1 MASEVVSRPLPLRV
15 LALAETETVSGAVK
29 PVLSFYRTCRQCE
42 AGAVELSL
50 APFERSHAG
59 SASRPNQ
66 LSQAAAA
73 LGVPVYRLREHFR
86 YDPRTILQLRKLVR
100 EINPHIIETHNSK
113 SHFVVQISGLRK
125 KRPWVAFHHG
135 HTRADFRVRLYEGL
149 DRWSLRAPT
158 QVVAVCGAF
167 AQQLVGMGVPREKI
181 VVLHGS
187 VELAPE
193 RNFSFEDLQAK
204 KARLGISG
212 TERIVLAIGRL
223 SKEKAYPDLVTAI
236 AELRR
241 LHPALPVRLII
252 LGEGPERPTIEA
264 AIRSAGLERGV
275 SLPGHMRDVSP
286 YYEVA
291 DVLAISSLSEGSP
304 NVLLEAM
311 AASVPVVA
319 SAVGGIPEIVTDQ
332 QQALLVHPRDPRALA
347 DALACILTNRCL
359 AQALSR
365 AARSLAATR
374 FSPEQ
379 RARTLIELYSNVYQN
394 WQSLYGTHRP
404 SR

>member
-1 MASEVVSRPLPLRV
+1 M
-15 LALAETETVSGAVK
+15 K

-50 APFERSHAG
+50 APFERGHAG

-73 LGVPVYRLREHFR
+73 LGIPVYRLQEHFR
-86 YDPRTILQLRKLVR
+86 FDPRTILQLRKLVR
-100 EINPHIIETHNSK
+100 EINPHIIETCHSK
-113 SHFVVQISGLRK
+113 SHFVVQISGLGK

-135 HTRADFRVRLYEGL
+135 HTRADFRVRLYEAL

-158 QVVAVCGAF
+158 QVVAVCSAF
-167 AQQLVGMGVPREKI
+167 AQQLVGMGIPREKI
-181 VVLHGS
+181 VVLHSS

-193 RNFSFEDLQAK
+193 RNFNFEDLQAK

-223 SKEKAYPDLVTAI
+223 SKEKAYPDLVAAI

-241 LHPALPVRLII
+241 LHPELPVRLII
-252 LGEGPERPTIEA
+252 LGEGPERLTIEA

-291 DVLAISSLSEGSP
+291 DVFAISSLSEGSP

-311 AASVPVVA
+311 AAGVPVVA

-332 QQALLVHPRDPRALA
+332 QQALLVRPRDPRALA
-347 DALACILTNRCL
+347 AALARILTNRRL
-359 AQALSR
+359 AQALSQ
-365 AARSLAATR
+365 AARSLAAAR
-374 FSPEQ
+374 FTPEQ
-379 RARTLIELYSNVYQN
+379 RARALMELYSNVYQN
-394 WQSLYGTHRP
+394 WQSLYGPIR
-404 SR
+404 R

>member
-1 MASEVVSRPLPLRV
+1 VAPEVVSRPLPLRV
-15 LALAETETVSGAVK
+15 LALAETETVSGPMK
-29 PVLSFYRTCRQCE
+29 NLLSFYRTCRQFE
-42 AGAVELSL
+42 AGAVDLSL

-66 LSQAAAA
+66 ISQAAAA
-73 LGVPVYRLREHFR
+73 LGVPAYRLQEHFR
-86 YDPRTILQLRKLVR
+86 FDPRTILQLRKLVR
-100 EINPHIIETHNSK
+100 EINPHIIQTHHSK
-113 SHFVVQISGLRK
+113 SHFVVQISRLGK

-135 HTRADFRVRLYEGL
+135 HTRAHFRLRLYEGL

-158 QVVAVCGAF
+158 QVVTVCGTF
-167 AQQLVGMGVPREKI
+167 AQRLVGMGVPREKI
-181 VVLHGS
+181 VVLHNS

-223 SKEKAYPDLVTAI
+223 SKEKAYPDLVAAI

-241 LHPALPVRLII
+241 LHPELPVRLII
-252 LGEGPERPTIEA
+252 LGEGPERPAIEA
-264 AIRSAGLERGV
+264 AVRSAGLERGV

-291 DVLAISSLSEGSP
+291 DVFAISSLSEGSP

-332 QQALLVHPRDPRALA
+332 QQALLVRPRDPRALA
-347 DALACILTNRCL
+347 DALAGILTNQHL
-359 AQALSR
+359 AQALSQ
-365 AARSLAATR
+365 AARSLVATR
-374 FSPEQ
+374 FAPEQ
-379 RARTLIELYSNVYQN
+379 RARTLIELYSKVYQN
-394 WQSLYGTHRP
+394 WQSLYGPIR
-404 SR
+404 S

>member
-1 MASEVVSRPLPLRV
+1 VAPKVVSCPLPLRV
-15 LALAETETVSGAVK
+15 LALAETETVSGPMK
-29 PVLSFYRTCRQCE
+29 NLLSFYRTCRQFE
-42 AGAVELSL
+42 AGVVDLSL
-50 APFERSHAG
+50 APFERGRAG

-66 LSQAAAA
+66 FSQAAAA
-73 LGVPVYRLREHFR
+73 LGVPAYRLQEHFR
-86 YDPRTILQLRKLVR
+86 FDPRTILQLQKLVR
-100 EINPHIIETHNSK
+100 EINPHIIQTHHSK
-113 SHFVVQISGLRK
+113 SHFVVQISGLGK

-135 HTRADFRVRLYEGL
+135 HTRAHLRLRLYEGL

-158 QVVAVCGAF
+158 QVVAVSGAF
-167 AQQLVGMGVPREKI
+167 AQRLVGMGVPREKI
-181 VVLHGS
+181 VVLHNA

-204 KARLGISG
+204 QARLGISG

-223 SKEKAYPDLVTAI
+223 SKEKAYPDLVAAM

-241 LHPALPVRLII
+241 LHPELPVRLII

-264 AIRSAGLERGV
+264 AIRSAGLECGV

-291 DVLAISSLSEGSP
+291 DVFAISSLSEGSP

-311 AASVPVVA
+311 ATGVPVVA

-332 QQALLVHPRDPRALA
+332 QQALLVRPRDPRALA
-347 DALACILTNRCL
+347 DALVRILTNRCL
-359 AQALSR
+359 AQTLSQ
-365 AARSLAATR
+365 AARSLVATR
-374 FSPEQ
+374 FAPEQ
-379 RARTLIELYSNVYQN
+379 RARTLIELYSKVYQN
-394 WQSLYGTHRP
+394 WQSVYG
-404 SR
+404 SVVF

>member
-1 MASEVVSRPLPLRV
+1 MKNL
-15 LALAETETVSGAVK
+15 
-29 PVLSFYRTCRQCE
+29 LSFYRTCRQCE

-50 APFERSHAG
+50 APFERSHAD
-59 SASRPNQ
+59 SVSRPNQ

-73 LGVPVYRLREHFR
+73 LGVPAYRLREHFR
-86 YDPRTILQLRKLVR
+86 FDPRAILQLRKLVR
-100 EINPHIIETHNSK
+100 EINPHIIQTHHSK
-113 SHFVVQISGLRK
+113 SHFVVQISGLGK

-135 HTRADFRVRLYEGL
+135 HTRAHLRLRLYEGL
-149 DRWSLRAPT
+149 DRWSLRVPT
-158 QVVAVCGAF
+158 QVVAVSGAF
-167 AQQLVGMGVPREKI
+167 AQQLVGMGVPRAKI
-181 VVLHGS
+181 VVLHNA

-212 TERIVLAIGRL
+212 TERVVLAIGRL
-223 SKEKAYPDLVTAI
+223 SKEKAYPDLVAAI

-241 LHPALPVRLII
+241 LHPELPVRLLI
-252 LGEGPERPTIEA
+252 LGEGPERPALET
-264 AIRSAGLERGV
+264 AIRSADLERGV

-291 DVLAISSLSEGSP
+291 DVFAISSLSEGSP

-311 AASVPVVA
+311 AAGVPVVA

-332 QQALLVHPRDPRALA
+332 QQALLVRPRDPRALA
-347 DALACILTNRCL
+347 DALARILTNQHL
-359 AQALSR
+359 AQALSQ

-374 FSPEQ
+374 FAPEQ
-379 RARTLIELYSNVYQN
+379 RARALIELYRNVYQN
-394 WQSLYGTHRP
+394 WQSVYGPIR
-404 SR
+404 S

>member
-1 MASEVVSRPLPLRV
+1 MAPEVVSRPLPLRI
-15 LALAETETVSGAVK
+15 LTLAETETVSGTMK

-50 APFERSHAG
+50 APFERSPAG

-66 LSQAAAA
+66 LSRAAAA
-73 LGVPVYRLREHFR
+73 LGVPTYRLQEHFR
-86 YDPRTILQLRKLVR
+86 YDPRTISQLRKLVR
-100 EINPHIIETHNSK
+100 EINPHIIETHHSK
-113 SHFVVQISGLRK
+113 SHFVLQISGLGK
-125 KRPWVAFHHG
+125 KRPWVAYHHG
-135 HTRADFRVRLYEGL
+135 HTRAHFRLRLYEGL

-167 AQQLVGMGVPREKI
+167 AQQLVGMGIPREKI
-181 VVLHGS
+181 VVLHSS

-193 RNFSFEDLQAK
+193 RNFNFEDLQAK
-204 KARLGISG
+204 KASLGISG

-223 SKEKAYPDLVTAI
+223 SKEKAYPDLVAAI

-241 LHPALPVRLII
+241 SHPELPVRLII
-252 LGEGPERPTIEA
+252 LGEGPERSTIEA

-275 SLPGHMRDVSP
+275 SLPGHIRDVSP

-291 DVLAISSLSEGSP
+291 DVFAISSLSEGSP

-311 AASVPVVA
+311 AAGVPVVA

-332 QQALLVHPRDPRALA
+332 QQALLVRPRDPRALA
-347 DALACILTNRCL
+347 DALACILTNRRL

-374 FSPEQ
+374 FSHEQ
-379 RARTLIELYSNVYQN
+379 RARALLELYRNVYQN
-394 WQSLYGTHRP
+394 WQSLYGPIR
-404 SR
+404 R

>member
-1 MASEVVSRPLPLRV
+1 VAPEVVSRPLPLRI
-15 LALAETETVSGAVK
+15 LALVETETVSGPMK
-29 PVLSFYRTCRQCE
+29 NLLSFYRTCRQCE
-42 AGAVELSL
+42 AGVVDLSL
-50 APFERSHAG
+50 APFERSPAG

-66 LSQAAAA
+66 FSQAAAA
-73 LGVPVYRLREHFR
+73 LGVPAYRLQEHFR
-86 YDPRTILQLRKLVR
+86 FDPRTILQLRKLIR
-100 EINPHIIETHNSK
+100 ETNPHVIQTHHSK
-113 SHFVVQISGLRK
+113 SHFVVQLSGLGK

-135 HTRADFRVRLYEGL
+135 HTRSHLRLRLYEGL

-158 QVVAVCGAF
+158 QVVAVSGAF

-181 VVLHGS
+181 VVLHNS

-223 SKEKAYPDLVTAI
+223 SKEKAYPDLVVAI

-241 LHPALPVRLII
+241 LHPELPVRLLI
-252 LGEGPERPTIEA
+252 LGEGPERPAIEA
-264 AIRSAGLERGV
+264 AVRSAGLERGV

-291 DVLAISSLSEGSP
+291 DVFAISSLSEGSP

-311 AASVPVVA
+311 AAGVSVVA

-332 QQALLVHPRDPRALA
+332 QQALLVRPRDPRALA
-347 DALACILTNRCL
+347 DALAHILTNRRL
-359 AQALSR
+359 AQALSQ

-374 FSPEQ
+374 FAPEQ
-379 RARTLIELYSNVYQN
+379 RAHALIELYSKVYQN
-394 WQSLYGTHRP
+394 WQSLYGPIR
-404 SR
+404 S

>member
-1 MASEVVSRPLPLRV
+1 MKNL
-15 LALAETETVSGAVK
+15 
-29 PVLSFYRTCRQCE
+29 LSFYRTCRQCE
-42 AGAVELSL
+42 AGVVDLSL
-50 APFERSHAG
+50 APFERGRAG

-73 LGVPVYRLREHFR
+73 LGVPTYHLQEHFR
-86 YDPRTILQLRKLVR
+86 FDPRTLWQLRKLVR
-100 EINPHIIETHNSK
+100 EINPHIIQTHHSK
-113 SHFVVQISGLRK
+113 SHFVVQISGLGK

-135 HTRADFRVRLYEGL
+135 HTRAHFRLRLYEGL
-149 DRWSLRAPT
+149 DRWSLRVPT
-158 QVVAVCGAF
+158 QVVAVSGAF

-181 VVLHGS
+181 VVLHNA
-187 VELAPE
+187 VELAPK

-223 SKEKAYPDLVTAI
+223 SKEKAYPDLVAAM

-241 LHPALPVRLII
+241 LHPELPVRLLI

-291 DVLAISSLSEGSP
+291 DVFAISSLSEGSP

-311 AASVPVVA
+311 AAGVPVVA

-332 QQALLVHPRDPRALA
+332 QQALLVRPRDPRALA
-347 DALACILTNRCL
+347 DALVRILTNRCL
-359 AQALSR
+359 AQTLSQ
-365 AARSLAATR
+365 AARSLVATR
-374 FSPEQ
+374 FAPEQ
-379 RARTLIELYSNVYQN
+379 RARALIELYRKVYQN
-394 WQSLYGTHRP
+394 WQSVYGPIR
-404 SR
+404 S

>member
-1 MASEVVSRPLPLRV
+1 MKNL
-15 LALAETETVSGAVK
+15 
-29 PVLSFYRTCRQCE
+29 LSFYRTCRQFE
-42 AGAVELSL
+42 AGVVDLSL
-50 APFERSHAG
+50 APFERGRAG
-59 SASRPNQ
+59 SAGRPNQ
-66 LSQAAAA
+66 FSQAAAA
-73 LGVPVYRLREHFR
+73 LGVPAYRLQEHFR
-86 YDPRTILQLRKLVR
+86 FDPRTILQLRKLVR
-100 EINPHIIETHNSK
+100 ETNPHVIQTHHSK
-113 SHFVVQISGLRK
+113 SHFVVQISGLGK

-135 HTRADFRVRLYEGL
+135 HTRSHLRLRLYEGL

-158 QVVAVCGAF
+158 QVVAVSSAF
-167 AQQLVGMGVPREKI
+167 AQRLVGMGVPREKI
-181 VVLHGS
+181 VVLHNA

-193 RNFSFEDLQAK
+193 RTFSFEDLQAK

-223 SKEKAYPDLVTAI
+223 SKEKAYPDLVAAM

-241 LHPALPVRLII
+241 LHPELPVRLII

-291 DVLAISSLSEGSP
+291 DVFAISSLSEGSP

-311 AASVPVVA
+311 ATGVPVVA

-332 QQALLVHPRDPRALA
+332 QQALLVRPRDPRALA
-347 DALACILTNRCL
+347 DALVRILTNQHL
-359 AQALSR
+359 AQALSQ
-365 AARSLAATR
+365 AARSLVATR
-374 FSPEQ
+374 FAPEQ
-379 RARTLIELYSNVYQN
+379 RARALIELYRKVYQN
-394 WQSLYGTHRP
+394 WQSVYGPIR
-404 SR
+404 S

>member
-1 MASEVVSRPLPLRV
+1 MASEVVSHPLPLRV
-15 LALAETETVSGAVK
+15 LALIEAETVTGIVK
-29 PVLSFYRTCRQCE
+29 NLLSFYRTCRQFE
-42 AGAVELSL
+42 ASVVALSL
-50 APFERSHAG
+50 APFERGHTG
-59 SASRPNQ
+59 SACRPNQ

-73 LGVPVYRLREHFR
+73 LGVPVYRLQERFR
-86 YDPRTILQLRKLVR
+86 FDPHTILQLRQLVR
-100 EINPHIIETHNSK
+100 EINPHIIETHHSK

-135 HTRADFRVRLYEGL
+135 HTRAHFRMRLYEGL

-167 AQQLVGMGVPREKI
+167 AQRLVGMGVPREKI
-181 VVLHGS
+181 VVLHSS

-223 SKEKAYPDLVTAI
+223 SKEKAHPDLVAAV
-236 AELRR
+236 AELCR
-241 LHPALPVRLII
+241 LYPELPVRLII
-252 LGEGPERPTIEA
+252 LGEGPERSTIEA
-264 AIRSAGLERGV
+264 AIRSAGLGRGV

-286 YYEVA
+286 FYEIA
-291 DVLAISSLSEGSP
+291 DVFAISSHSEGSP

-311 AASVPVVA
+311 AAGVPVVA

-332 QQALLVHPRDPRALA
+332 QQALLVRPRDPRALA
-347 DALACILTNRCL
+347 DALARILTNRCL
-359 AQALSR
+359 AQALSQ

-374 FSPEQ
+374 FAPEQ
-379 RARTLIELYSNVYQN
+379 RARALIELYSHVYQN
-394 WQSLYGTHRP
+394 WQSLYGPIR
-404 SR
+404 S